1 MTGQIDCKFF
11 TEHLDS
17 YLDSELD
24 QATRQEMHRHAA
36 NCPSCGECL
45 ESMTRLLTM
54 CAEMDE
60 GLSVP
65 LEAQAAWRKAV
76 RAEAASKER
85 KASSRGAVFRRWT
98 GGIAAALVLLVGGT
112 FAYRMGDGAAPITL
126 PREPSYVDST
136 MPNYYAG
143 TRMATAGSGQAI
155 PAQMRM
161 ETDGAVTSG
170 QDAVNDAV
178 FIDEAAVSQEQTAA
192 VEEVQGEQV
201 VLRTAERTLE
211 SSSFDQSLSYI
222 QNLVTEYQGY
232 FEQSTVDGQSFE
244 EGGQGRAAEL
254 SIRVSSESLDDFLT
268 SLDAVCT
275 VTYKSE
281 SAQDISDRYYDVET
295 RLESYR
301 VQMERLNQLLGSAS
315 LEDMLLL
322 EDKRTEVQQEID
334 SLEGQLKSWSS
345 QAQLSTVYVTLREVK
360 VRDQVRSTGD
370 SLGER
375 IKTAFYDSVN
385 WLNGFLQD
393 AAVVLAIAAP
403 VLVVLIPIL
412 VVVWAIVA
420 GVRHRKGRKRK

>member
-375 IKTAFYDSVN
+375 VKTAFYDSVN

-420 GVRHRKGRKRK
+420 GVRHRKGRTRK

>member
-11 TEHLDS
+11 TEHLNA

-24 QATRQEMHRHAA
+24 QSTRQEMHRHAA
-36 NCPSCGECL
+36 NCPSCGERL

-60 GLSVP
+60 GLAVP

-76 RAEAASKER
+76 REEAASRGR
-85 KASSRGAVFRRWT
+85 KVSGKGAVFRRWT

-112 FAYRMGDGAAPITL
+112 FAYRMRDNAVPITL

-136 MPNYYAG
+136 APNYYAG
-143 TRMATAGSGQAI
+143 TRMSTTGTQAV

-161 ETDGAVTSG
+161 ETDGAVSG
-170 QDAVNDAV
+170 DTGAIEDAV
-178 FIDEAAVSQEQTAA
+178 FIDGEVAAQDQTAA
-192 VEEVQGEQV
+192 GEEVQSEQV

-254 SIRVSSESLDDFLT
+254 SIRVASESLDDFLT

-322 EDKRTEVQQEID
+322 EDKRTQVQQEID
-334 SLEGQLKSWSS
+334 SLEGQLKSWSG
-345 QAQLSTVYVTLREVK
+345 QAQRSTVYVTLREVEA
-360 VRDQVRSTGD
+360 RDQVRSTGNG
-370 SLGER
+370 LGER
-375 IKTAFYDSVN
+375 VKTAFYDSLN

-403 VLVVLIPIL
+403 VLVVLIPVL

-420 GVRHRKGRKRK
+420 GVRHRKGRKGK

>member
-143 TRMATAGSGQAI
+143 TRMAIAGSGQAI

-375 IKTAFYDSVN
+375 VKTAFYDSVN

>member
-375 IKTAFYDSVN
+375 VKTAFYDSVN

-420 GVRHRKGRKRK
+420 GVHHRKGRKRK

>member
-24 QATRQEMHRHAA
+24 QAARQEMHRHAA

-126 PREPSYVDST
+126 PREPSHVDST

-375 IKTAFYDSVN
+375 VKTAFYDSVN

>member
-375 IKTAFYDSVN
+375 VKTAFYDSVN

>member
-112 FAYRMGDGAAPITL
+112 CAYRMGDGAAPITL

-334 SLEGQLKSWSS
+334 SLEGQLKSWYS

-375 IKTAFYDSVN
+375 VKTAFYDSVN

>member
-24 QATRQEMHRHAA
+24 QAARQEMHRHAA

-375 IKTAFYDSVN
+375 VKTAFYDSVN

>member
-375 IKTAFYDSVN
+375 VKTAFYDSLN

-403 VLVVLIPIL
+403 VLVVLIPVL
-412 VVVWAIVA
+412 VVIWAIAA
-420 GVRHRKGRKRK
+420 GVRHRKGRKQK

>member
-85 KASSRGAVFRRWT
+85 KASSRSAVFRRWT

-136 MPNYYAG
+136 APNYYAG
-143 TRMATAGSGQAI
+143 TRMAAAGSGQAV

-161 ETDGAVTSG
+161 ETDGAVPSG

-192 VEEVQGEQV
+192 VEEIQSEQV

-375 IKTAFYDSVN
+375 VKTAFYDSVN

>member
-1 MTGQIDCKFF
+1 M
-11 TEHLDS
+11 
-17 YLDSELD
+17 
-24 QATRQEMHRHAA
+24 
-36 NCPSCGECL
+36 
-45 ESMTRLLTM
+45 
-54 CAEMDE
+54 
-60 GLSVP
+60 
-65 LEAQAAWRKAV
+65 
-76 RAEAASKER
+76 
-85 KASSRGAVFRRWT
+85 
-98 GGIAAALVLLVGGT
+98 
-112 FAYRMGDGAAPITL
+112 
-126 PREPSYVDST
+126 
-136 MPNYYAG
+136 
-143 TRMATAGSGQAI
+143 
-155 PAQMRM
+155 
-161 ETDGAVTSG
+161 
-170 QDAVNDAV
+170 
-178 FIDEAAVSQEQTAA
+178 
-192 VEEVQGEQV
+192 
-201 VLRTAERTLE
+201 
-211 SSSFDQSLSYI
+211 
-222 QNLVTEYQGY
+222 
-232 FEQSTVDGQSFE
+232 DGQSFE

-375 IKTAFYDSVN
+375 VKTAFYDSVN

>member
-65 LEAQAAWRKAV
+65 LEAQAAWRNAV

-112 FAYRMGDGAAPITL
+112 FAYRMGDGAAPIKL

-232 FEQSTVDGQSFE
+232 FEQSTVDLR
-244 EGGQGRAAEL
+244 RAARAERP
-254 SIRVSSESLDDFLT
+254 SCPSEFRPRAWTTSSPPW
-268 SLDAVCT
+268 
-275 VTYKSE
+275 
-281 SAQDISDRYYDVET
+281 T
-295 RLESYR
+295 R
-301 VQMERLNQLLGSAS
+301 
-315 LEDMLLL
+315 
-322 EDKRTEVQQEID
+322 
-334 SLEGQLKSWSS
+334 
-345 QAQLSTVYVTLREVK
+345 
-360 VRDQVRSTGD
+360 
-370 SLGER
+370 
-375 IKTAFYDSVN
+375 F
-385 WLNGFLQD
+385 
-393 AAVVLAIAAP
+393 AP
-403 VLVVLIPIL
+403 
-412 VVVWAIVA
+412 
-420 GVRHRKGRKRK
+420 

>member
-126 PREPSYVDST
+126 PREPSHVDST

-375 IKTAFYDSVN
+375 VKTAFYDSVN

>member
-85 KASSRGAVFRRWT
+85 KASSRGAVFRRWS

-375 IKTAFYDSVN
+375 VKTAFYDSVN

>member
-24 QATRQEMHRHAA
+24 QAARQEMHRHAA

-143 TRMATAGSGQAI
+143 TRMAI
-155 PAQMRM
+155 P
-161 ETDGAVTSG
+161 DG
-170 QDAVNDAV
+170 
-178 FIDEAAVSQEQTAA
+178 
-192 VEEVQGEQV
+192 
-201 VLRTAERTLE
+201 LR
-211 SSSFDQSLSYI
+211 I
-222 QNLVTEYQGY
+222 NGGH
-232 FEQSTVDGQSFE
+232 DG
-244 EGGQGRAAEL
+244 L
-254 SIRVSSESLDDFLT
+254 
-268 SLDAVCT
+268 
-275 VTYKSE
+275 
-281 SAQDISDRYYDVET
+281 
-295 RLESYR
+295 
-301 VQMERLNQLLGSAS
+301 
-315 LEDMLLL
+315 
-322 EDKRTEVQQEID
+322 
-334 SLEGQLKSWSS
+334 
-345 QAQLSTVYVTLREVK
+345 
-360 VRDQVRSTGD
+360 
-370 SLGER
+370 
-375 IKTAFYDSVN
+375 
-385 WLNGFLQD
+385 
-393 AAVVLAIAAP
+393 
-403 VLVVLIPIL
+403 
-412 VVVWAIVA
+412 
-420 GVRHRKGRKRK
+420 

>member
-112 FAYRMGDGAAPITL
+112 FAYRMGGQPAPVTL
-126 PREPSYVDST
+126 PREPSYAHLAAPS
-136 MPNYYAG
+136 YYA
-143 TRMATAGSGQAI
+143 ATGMDAGSGQA
-155 PAQMRM
+155 ASTRMRT
-161 ETDGAVTSG
+161 ETDGAVSG
-170 QDAVNDAV
+170 SEGAVNDA
-178 FIDEAAVSQEQTAA
+178 ILISEDQTGA
-192 VEEVQGEQV
+192 EEGVQGEQV
-201 VLRTAERTLE
+201 VLRTAERALE
-211 SSSFDQSLSYI
+211 SASFDQSLSYI
-222 QNLVTEYQGY
+222 QNLVAEYQGY
-232 FEQSTVDGQSFE
+232 FEQSTVDGQSFA

-254 SIRVSSESLDDFLT
+254 TIRVAAESLDDFLT

-322 EDKRTEVQQEID
+322 EDKRTQVQQEID
-334 SLEGQLKSWSS
+334 SLEGQLKSWSG
-345 QAQLSTVYVTLREVK
+345 QAQRSTVYVTLREVEA
-360 VRDQVRSTGD
+360 RDQVRSAGD
-370 SLGER
+370 GLGER
-375 IKTAFYDSVN
+375 VKTAFYDSLN

-403 VLVVLIPIL
+403 VLVVLIPVL
-412 VVVWAIVA
+412 VVIWAIAA
-420 GVRHRKGRKRK
+420 GVRHRKGRKQK